1 MSGDCRLIRY
11 QSMKTR
17 EIADTPEKGQK
28 RYWLYRSVIDRY
40 NEAYKSGYYLEAI
53 TLMESL
59 ITDRLESLL
68 VYHGLITPN
77 KAFMTLGSCINIIRR
92 SQEILSEKL
101 IDEIDEWKNSRNHAL
116 HEMAKIEEG
125 DSAVFN
131 QRYVS
136 LQSVAQKGY
145 VLFNSIKKEA

>member
-1 MSGDCRLIRY
+1 MSGDCLLIRY

-68 VYHGLITPN
+68 IYHGLITPN
-77 KAFMTLGSCINIIRR
+77 KAFMTLLPATFRVCEFTIKRNVADRVFICLIFGRHWHD
-92 SQEILSEKL
+92 ILVP
-101 IDEIDEWKNSRNHAL
+101 IGR
-116 HEMAKIEEG
+116 
-125 DSAVFN
+125 
-131 QRYVS
+131 
-136 LQSVAQKGY
+136 
-145 VLFNSIKKEA
+145 KKSDIFR